1 MLKGKSWLGIWVVT
15 VMVVLM
21 GMAQGTFAAQKSTD
35 TASPD
40 KVKEKLRSE
49 IVGQKVFPGEESE
62 YIIGHGDVLSVTIYG
77 EGNMAATS
85 SASTPSA
92 AMEGMSEQTGQQASA
107 NAAGGAVVRMDGR
120 VSLLHV
126 GDVNVL
132 GMTMTQATDYLKK
145 LYATVYANPMV
156 TVALIQSNSRRYTVM
171 GEIRTPGVFN
181 LDFPVT
187 VVQAIARSGGF
198 TEWANH
204 DITVVRAGDDVKTK
218 RGEEGKT
225 TVEIDYDD
233 LVKGK
238 KLEKNIYLQAGDI
251 VIVH

>member
-1 MLKGKSWLGIWVVT
+1 
-15 VMVVLM
+15 
-21 GMAQGTFAAQKSTD
+21 
-35 TASPD
+35 
-40 KVKEKLRSE
+40 
-49 IVGQKVFPGEESE
+49 
-62 YIIGHGDVLSVTIYG
+62 
-77 EGNMAATS
+77 
-85 SASTPSA
+85 
-92 AMEGMSEQTGQQASA
+92 
-107 NAAGGAVVRMDGR
+107 MDGR

-145 LYATVYANPMV
+145 LYATVYSNPMV

-225 TVEIDYDD
+225 PSNSIMTIW
-233 LVKGK
+233 
-238 KLEKNIYLQAGDI
+238 
-251 VIVH
+251 